1 MSLDLGCA
9 LLAMQA
15 TLSLRGECILRYVRY
30 HPPRPQMPTPP
41 KMPRAARGPSNGR
54 LVSSVRAERWDERGI
69 DYLNPLRAFC
79 LAARCGSITRA
90 AAQLS
95 ATQPLVSAHV
105 RALETAL
112 GAQLFDRRRRY
123 ITLTRAGEA
132 LHRLAEPLVTGVDRL
147 HDTFLERRV
156 GTSPGAVLA
165 IGAGRDSAAH
175 VLPSYLKQFQAQY
188 PDARVQVRTGTGEQR
203 LAWLR
208 GYEMDLIIAAVDVLP
223 PDIEFYPILNSE
235 FVVITPENHPLAGQT
250 TVSVKEITAYPF
262 IAHAPEHYIE
272 QTAEAYMRMHRVRLD
287 VVVEVDSWVAISR
300 YVAADVG
307 IALVP
312 DFCHCEGDRVRK
324 ISIKDPAPA
333 RQYGAIIRRDSL
345 LCLAASRLLRIIAPD
360 QPRSSDQ
367 P

>member
-1 MSLDLGCA
+1 MSGINP
-9 LLAMQA
+9 Q
-15 TLSLRGECILRYVRY
+15 ECQR
-30 HPPRPQMPTPP
+30 PP
-41 KMPRAARGPSNGR
+41 KCLARARSPSNGR
-54 LVSSVRAERWDERGI
+54 LASSVRAERWGERGI

-90 AAQLS
+90 AEQLS
-95 ATQPLVSAHV
+95 ATQPLVCAHV
-105 RALETAL
+105 RALENAL
-112 GAQLFDRRRRY
+112 GAQLFDRRRRC

-132 LHRLAEPLVTGVDRL
+132 LHRLAEPLVTSVDRL
-147 HDTFLERRV
+147 HDTFLERCI

-175 VLPSYLKQFQAQY
+175 VLPRYLKQFQAQY
-188 PDARVQVRTGTGEQR
+188 PDVRIQVRTGTGEQR

-208 GYEMDLIIAAVDVLP
+208 AYEIDLIIAAVDVLP
-223 PDIEFYPILNSE
+223 PDIEFHPILDSE
-235 FVVITPENHPLAGQT
+235 FVVITPQYHPLAGRT
-250 TVSVKEITAYPF
+250 AVSVKEITAYPF

-287 VVVEVDSWVAISR
+287 VVVEVDSQDAIRR
-300 YVAADVG
+300 YVAAGVG
-307 IALVP
+307 ISFIP
-312 DFCHCEGDRVRK
+312 DFCFCEGDCVRK
-324 ISIKDPAPA
+324 ISIKDPVPA

-345 LCLAASRLLRIIAPD
+345 LSLTASRLLRIIAPD